1 MKESN
6 FWRLNQRIFPS
17 TNLVEIILF
26 PSACFVNRTIARF
39 ENGVSLIYAV
49 SISDGN
55 TRIELKDDLG
65 VIGWGYTIASA
76 LLTLRECHRK
86 LRLPYT
92 AYLAYEAKR
101 ASEKT
106 GFVGQF
112 TALLIQAPGAD
123 IKDRAYLKI
132 MSETGKAHLE
142 AVYSGLWKIPF
153 VTIPELTANFF
164 LNLTE
169 KQSP

>member
-6 FWRLNQRIFPS
+6 CWRLNQRIFPS

-123 IKDRAYLKI
+123 IKDRAYLK
-132 MSETGKAHLE
+132 
-142 AVYSGLWKIPF
+142 
-153 VTIPELTANFF
+153 
-164 LNLTE
+164 TE
-169 KQSP
+169 VCTLRNVSLLCARTVNYTPDKPNQNDSNESAEVAP